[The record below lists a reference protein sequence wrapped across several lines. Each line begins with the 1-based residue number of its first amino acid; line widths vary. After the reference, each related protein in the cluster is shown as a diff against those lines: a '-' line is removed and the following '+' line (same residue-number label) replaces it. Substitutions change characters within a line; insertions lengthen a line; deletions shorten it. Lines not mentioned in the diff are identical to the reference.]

1 MTALQEA
8 IELNLFREYKALK
21 TYKNQSNFQM
31 GRFLVFE
38 AVIDMIRFNP
48 ETGDIKE
55 DMTTEDERVWAT
67 IESKISQGGK
77 LLNGGDPLLWSFIPR
92 RFHRDISILFL

>member
-21 TYKNQSNFQM
+21 AYKNQSNFQM

-55 DMTTEDERVWAT
+55 DMTFEDDHLWAT

>member
-48 ETGDIKE
+48 ETGDMKE
-55 DMTTEDERVWAT
+55 DMTFEDDHLWAT

-77 LLNGGDPLLWSFIPR
+77 LLNGGDPLLWSFIPPR
-92 RFHRDISILFL
+92 YIDIS

>member
-1 MTALQEA
+1 
-8 IELNLFREYKALK
+8 
-21 TYKNQSNFQM
+21 M

-38 AVIDMIRFNP
+38 AASVYRFDMIRFNP
-48 ETGDIKE
+48 ETGDMKE

>member
-48 ETGDIKE
+48 ETGDMKE
-55 DMTTEDERVWAT
+55 D
-67 IESKISQGGK
+67 II
-77 LLNGGDPLLWSFIPR
+77 
-92 RFHRDISILFL
+92 

>member
-48 ETGDIKE
+48 ETGDMKE
-55 DMTTEDERVWAT
+55 DMTFEDDHLWAT

>member
-8 IELNLFREYKALK
+8 IELNLFRDNKALK

-48 ETGDIKE
+48 ETGDMKE
-55 DMTTEDERVWAT
+55 DMTFEDERVWAT

-77 LLNGGDPLLWSFIPR
+77 LLNGGDPLLWSFIPPR
-92 RFHRDISILFL
+92 YIDIS